1 MRRMLFYDRIVPLNR
16 ERHRNL
22 RLRTADGRA
31 TFAADIH
38 YAPLAGSELYAAAR
52 DYPVIFTGGEAE
64 PGLVA
69 LLGLQERQNLFVDG
83 EGRWAPGTYV
93 PAFVRRY
100 PFVLAE
106 SEGRDELTV
115 CIDDQYPGFNETEG
129 EALFNEA
136 GQESEYLKGIVR
148 FLERF
153 RAEMER
159 TAEFARRPAELE
171 LLVSKDLQITD
182 GEGRR
187 YRLQDFRIVDETRL
201 AALDDETLGE
211 FHREGHLGWVYAHL
225 IALGSATRL
234 PARLA
239 GRTGT
244 DEQASLETTDPPGHP
259 A

>member
-1 MRRMLFYDRIVPLNR
+1 MPRMLFYDRIVPLNR

-22 RLRTADGRA
+22 RLRTTDGRA

-38 YAPLAGSELYAAAR
+38 YAPLAGSELYGAAR
-52 DYPVIFTGGEAE
+52 DYPVIFTGGEGA

-69 LLGLQERQNLFVDG
+69 LLGLQERQNLFVDAD
-83 EGRWAPGTYV
+83 GRWARGTYV

-106 SEGRDELTV
+106 SEGKDELTV
-115 CIDDQYPGFNETEG
+115 CIDDQYAGFNETEG

-136 GQESEYLKGIVR
+136 GEESTYLRGIIQ

-153 RAEMER
+153 RAEMTR
-159 TAEFARRPAELE
+159 TAEFAARLANLG
-171 LLVSKDLQITD
+171 LLAKKDLQITD

-187 YRLQDFRIVDETRL
+187 YRLQDFRIVDEAKL
-201 AALDDETLGE
+201 AELDDETLGE
-211 FHREGHLGWVYAHL
+211 LHRAGHLGWIYAHL
-225 IALGSATRL
+225 ISLGSATRL

-239 GRTGT
+239 GRDAGAEAATV
-244 DEQASLETTDPPGHP
+244 ETPD
-259 A
+259 AQ